1 MYGLST
7 KRFTGE
13 GCKCK
18 PSKESCWRVKQSNN
32 LTLRVVLH
40 YRDADDKLH
49 VTVAFTIKL
58 SFNFLKQ
65 WRSPS
70 WADVL

>member
-32 LTLRVVLH
+32 LTLRVPAFEVQNCTVLH

-49 VTVAFTIKL
+49 VTVAFYH
-58 SFNFLKQ
+58 
-65 WRSPS
+65 
-70 WADVL
+70 

>member
-32 LTLRVVLH
+32 LTLRVPPLKFRTVLH

-49 VTVAFTIKL
+49 ITVAFTIKL
-58 SFNFLKQ
+58 SFIFL
-65 WRSPS
+65 
-70 WADVL
+70 

>member
-18 PSKESCWRVKQSNN
+18 PRKESCWRVKQSNN
-32 LTLRVVLH
+32 LTLRVPAFEVQN

-58 SFNFLKQ
+58 SFIFL
-65 WRSPS
+65 
-70 WADVL
+70 